1 VPAPRTI
8 SLERR
13 PVAKFY
19 KVLRSGLQA
28 WLQPA
33 TYLGAAIIAA
43 IWISFTF
50 HLSVERDRLQL
61 GAVKDSSNLA
71 RVFEEHIIRI
81 LKETDRTLL
90 LLRTAYLGGPLEFD
104 LAKWLAN
111 PALQTNLILHIAIID
126 ANGMMIS
133 SSIEPVTSILDVSD
147 RMYFRAQRDTSKDEL
162 IIGEPTMG
170 RVTGKRGIQLSR
182 GIRAADGSF
191 QGVILATID
200 SQYLAKFYESI
211 DVGKEGAI
219 VLVGL
224 DGIIRASAGFK
235 GDTVG
240 NSLKR
245 SQLFSRIKES
255 DTGSFLTVGKQ
266 DTVKRLVSYRAVK
279 GYPLIVY
286 AGEAEHEVLAPYW
299 RNQIW
304 YYGIASVTTVLI
316 VIVVVFAIR
325 NRGKLDAAQEAMKAS
340 EARARRK
347 SRELEV
353 TLENMD
359 QGIVMVDANREVVV
373 ANRRLLELLG
383 LPQALL
389 ARVHQGMTVDEALS
403 LLWARDEYG
412 TDGAAVDPEIRD
424 MILAGGMSI
433 GIPVYERTRPNGV
446 TLEVRAMAL
455 PGGGIVRTF
464 TDVSEKKRKLLQIHH
479 MARHDTLTGLA
490 NRALVN
496 ERLEQA
502 LALLQRQHKGFALLY
517 LDLDRFKAVN
527 DARGHTSGD
536 ALLRGVAD
544 RLSACVREI
553 DTVGRLGGDE
563 FVVLLAAT
571 ECQDAAEAFA
581 KRALNSVS
589 APYDLDG
596 SCVVIGASLGIAMA
610 PRDGTTAE
618 ALLKNADVALYRA
631 KSCGGNAYQCFRQ
644 NEPMHSALGKSL
656 SIVP

>member
-1 VPAPRTI
+1 M
-8 SLERR
+8 
-13 PVAKFY
+13 AKYY
-19 KVLRSGLQA
+19 KILRSGLRA
-28 WLQPA
+28 WQQPA
-33 TYLGAAIIAA
+33 TYLAAAMIAA

-50 HLSVERDRLQL
+50 HLAVERDRLIL
-61 GAVKDSSNLA
+61 GSVKNSSNLA
-71 RVFEEHIIRI
+71 RVFEEHIVGI
-81 LKETDRTLL
+81 LKDTDRTLL
-90 LLRTAYLGGPLEFD
+90 LLRSAYLDGPLDFD

-111 PALQTNLILHIAIID
+111 PALQTELILHIAIIG
-126 ANGMMIS
+126 ANGVMTS
-133 SSIEPVTSILDVSD
+133 SSLEPVTSIFDMSD
-147 RMYFRAQRDTSKDEL
+147 RMYFRAQRDTSEDEL
-162 IIGEPTMG
+162 FIGEPIIG
-170 RVTGKRGIQLSR
+170 RIVGKRVIILSR

-191 QGVILATID
+191 QGVIIATID

-235 GDTVG
+235 DDTVG

-245 SQLFSRIKES
+245 AKLFSLIKVS
-255 DTGSFLTVGKQ
+255 DTGSFLTAGNQ
-266 DTVKRLVSYRAVK
+266 DSVKRLVSYRAVK

-299 RNQIW
+299 RNRNW

-316 VIVVVFAIR
+316 VVVFIFAIR
-325 NRGKLDAAQEAMKAS
+325 YRRKLNAAQETTKAS
-340 EARARRK
+340 EARALRK
-347 SRELEV
+347 SHELEV

-383 LPQALL
+383 LPKALL

-403 LLWARDEYG
+403 LLWARGEYG
-412 TDGAAVDPEIRD
+412 TEGAAVDPDIRD

-433 GIPVYERTRPNGV
+433 DIPVYERTRPNGV

-455 PGGGIVRTF
+455 PDGGIVRTF
-464 TDVSEKKRKLLQIHH
+464 TDVSERKRKLLQIHH
-479 MARHDTLTGLA
+479 MARHDALTGLA
-490 NRALVN
+490 NRALID

-502 LALLQRQHKGFALLY
+502 LAQLRRQHKGFALLY

-527 DARGHTSGD
+527 DARGHAAGD
-536 ALLRGVAD
+536 AMLREVAA

-563 FVVLLAAT
+563 FVVLLVAT
-571 ECQDAAEAFA
+571 ERQDAVEAFA
-581 KRALNSVS
+581 KRALASVS

-596 SCVVIGASLGIAMA
+596 FCAVIGASIGIAMA

-631 KSCGGNAYQCFRQ
+631 KSGGGNAYQCYRQ
-644 NEPMHSALGKSL
+644 NEPMRSVPGKSL